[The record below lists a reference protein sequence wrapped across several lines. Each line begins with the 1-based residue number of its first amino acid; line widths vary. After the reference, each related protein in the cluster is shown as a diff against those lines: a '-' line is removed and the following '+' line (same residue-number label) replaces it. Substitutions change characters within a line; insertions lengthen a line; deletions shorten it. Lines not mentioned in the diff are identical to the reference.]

1 LSVQS
6 LRIRYAEDLPEVL
19 HGVSFDLGARE
30 RLGIVGRS
38 GSGKS
43 TLTKAILRFCE
54 PSAGRIIIGG
64 IDITSIG
71 VNDLRSRLVSPP
83 IARHVMQ
90 PAQPHTPQTYI
101 PQEAALFNGTIRNN
115 LDPQGEHDDVVLQAA
130 LNSSFLNA
138 SAPESPPMT
147 PGPSIPM
154 GISRI
159 PSEVGF
165 TRPPSPLLHSV
176 TVQWDEGP
184 STSHQP
190 TKFTLDTLVAPY
202 GSNFSQ
208 GQRQL
213 ISLARAMVRQS
224 AIVLSDEATSSVDYR
239 TDSLIQ
245 KSMTGNFRDSA
256 LIVVAH
262 RLSTV
267 MNFDRIIVMEA
278 GCVIEW

>member
-1 LSVQS
+1 
-6 LRIRYAEDLPEVL
+6 
-19 HGVSFDLGARE
+19 
-30 RLGIVGRS
+30 
-38 GSGKS
+38 
-43 TLTKAILRFCE
+43 
-54 PSAGRIIIGG
+54 
-64 IDITSIG
+64 
-71 VNDLRSRLVSPP
+71 
-83 IARHVMQ
+83 MQ
-90 PAQPHTPQTYI
+90 W
-101 PQEAALFNGTIRNN
+101 E
-115 LDPQGEHDDVVLQAA
+115 
-130 LNSSFLNA
+130 
-138 SAPESPPMT
+138 
-147 PGPSIPM
+147 
-154 GISRI
+154 
-159 PSEVGF
+159 
-165 TRPPSPLLHSV
+165 
-176 TVQWDEGP
+176 EGP

-213 ISLARAMVRQS
+213 ISLARAIVRQS

-267 MNFDRIIVMEA
+267 MNFDRILVMEA